1 MGKKKRL
8 ERRLKAQSKNFF
20 SSRGLLY
27 RKNFR
32 RAEKSLQGV
41 MIMTWE
47 KFFLNSFA
55 ALVITG
61 LTVLNGVAYAASNDD
76 EALAHFENGFNHSE
90 QGQLEQAIADYD
102 KAIELKPDFVAAYYN
117 RGVSYLKQNEF
128 KKALEDFDKYIQF
141 VPNDP
146 DGYQMRGKCYEALG
160 DTAKAQA
167 DLDKAKEL
175 AKNG

>member
-1 MGKKKRL
+1 MAYILDEDGL
-8 ERRLKAQSKNFF
+8 ALVADVKNFCDKEVKEQCKEYD
-20 SSRGLLY
+20 R
-27 RKNFR
+27 
-32 RAEKSLQGV
+32 
-41 MIMTWE
+41 
-47 KFFLNSFA
+47 
-55 ALVITG
+55 TG
-61 LTVLNGVAYAASNDD
+61 
-76 EALAHFENGFNHSE
+76 EWPKE
-90 QGQLEQAIADYD
+90 IYD